1 MLYPLIE
8 RNYWFYRVVTR
19 FEGRVEYEMAQEWLE
34 VIEEK
39 LEPLYSDWKYHHT
52 KPSDLLNFTRIPYI
66 PYWSFG
72 ERIPVLEEDTKD
84 PESCS
89 LCF

>member
-1 MLYPLIE
+1 MIQLARRQ
-8 RNYWFYRVVTR
+8 RNALPFDRAKLLVLPIVTR

-52 KPSDLLNFTRIPYI
+52 KPF
-66 PYWSFG
+66 
-72 ERIPVLEEDTKD
+72 
-84 PESCS
+84 
-89 LCF
+89 